1 MISSLFPTV
10 AGKTTTT
17 ARATITTTT
26 VGVVHEE
33 IDFNFHETLT

>member
-10 AGKTTTT
+10 AGKTTTAT
-17 ARATITTTT
+17 ATIITTT